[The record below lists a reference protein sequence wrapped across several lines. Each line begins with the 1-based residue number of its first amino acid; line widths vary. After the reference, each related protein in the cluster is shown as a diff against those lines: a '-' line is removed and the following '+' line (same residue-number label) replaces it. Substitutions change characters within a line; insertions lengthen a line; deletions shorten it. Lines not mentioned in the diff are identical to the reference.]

1 MTDRA
6 TEDLF
11 NQLHGLQAQAM
22 IDELRRCVESG
33 EGIPPALFTSINKY
47 LKDNGIDRPATNTGD
62 AVDLLNDELDSIE
75 FADNVIQFEEQ
86 NG

>member
-1 MTDRA
+1 MSNRA

-11 NQLHGLQAQAM
+11 DQLHGLQAKSM
-22 IDELRRCVESG
+22 IEELRRCVEAG

-47 LKDNGIDRPATNTGD
+47 LKDNGIDRPATVNTD
-62 AVDLLNDELDSIE
+62 AVDILNDELDSIE